1 MKAVL
6 LEDNELVAKALQG
19 DSASY
24 EALFERH
31 RVSVLGVLNS
41 RCKDDALSEDL
52 VQEAFI
58 KAYLNLDK
66 FDSRYSFAG
75 WLMRIAQNLFIDY
88 TRKSKNQI
96 TKQGEEELLMIP
108 SGLTPEQSFIN
119 KEDNRSLNEA
129 LERLSPAYRQ
139 IIELRF
145 WQDLSYDEIAE
156 RLNLPIGTVK
166 TQIFRARR
174 AFIEHLG

>member
-6 LEDNELVAKALQG
+6 LDDNDLVQKALQG
-19 DSASY
+19 DSTSY

-31 RVSVLGVLNS
+31 RGAVLGVLNS

-66 FDSRYSFAG
+66 FDSKYSFGG
-75 WLMRIAQNLFIDY
+75 WIVRIAQNLFIDY
-88 TRKSKNQI
+88 TRKSKN
-96 TKQGEEELLMIP
+96 KPMQGSDELMQIP
-108 SGLTPEQSFIN
+108 SGLNPEQSFIS
-119 KEDNRSLNEA
+119 KEDNRRLDEA
-129 LERLSPAYRQ
+129 LANLTPAYRQ

-145 WQDLSYDEIAE
+145 WQDLTYEQIAE
-156 RLNLPIGTVK
+156 KLKLPIGTVK
-166 TQIFRARR
+166 TQIYRARKS
-174 AFIEHLG
+174 FIEQLG